1 MPTLTERELR
11 PHPVAVR
18 LHDALESLAAALTG
32 VRLDALLASEA
43 RLADIL
49 ADIARVPPGAPFDRA
64 ATARE
69 LAGARAMLL
78 RCRRLGA
85 AMGEVARIS
94 LAAQGGQPG
103 YGRANHERGT
113 IRSLE
118 VKA

>member
-1 MPTLTERELR
+1 MPTMTERELR

-18 LHDALESLAAALTG
+18 LRDALEDLAAALTG

-49 ADIARVPPGAPFDRA
+49 ADIARVPAGAPWDRT

-69 LAGARAMLL
+69 LAAARAMLL
-78 RCRRLGA
+78 RCRRLGS

-94 LAAQGGQPG
+94 LAAQGRQSG
-103 YGRANHERGT
+103 YGRATDQLGT

>member
-1 MPTLTERELR
+1 MTERELR

-18 LHDALESLAAALTG
+18 LRDALETLAAALTG

-49 ADIARVPPGAPFDRA
+49 ADVARLPPGPGSSWDRA

-69 LAGARAMLL
+69 LAAARTMLL
-78 RCRRLGA
+78 RCRRLGST
-85 AMGEVARIS
+85 MGEVARIS
-94 LAAQGGQPG
+94 LAAQGRQSG
-103 YGRANHERGT
+103 YGRATDERGT